1 MRQSSSRSGS
11 KNVEPALVRALV
23 GFLQGRKGVDFRIC
37 QRHGRF
43 AGVRQVESEPYQ
55 ITNL

>member
-1 MRQSSSRSGS
+1 MESAS
-11 KNVEPALVRALV
+11 VCALV